1 LSILIYLDESGDL
14 GWSLTRP
21 YGRGG
26 SSRHLTIGALV
37 VPEHKNHLPSRIIRD
52 LYTEHGWSTTGEKKW
67 SDMPKKARAAFVTK
81 ALKLKQQ
88 HPDIRYHAIVV
99 SKCKVQTH
107 MQADPNLLYNYMIKL
122 LLINEMKQHPA
133 VTLVP
138 DPRSIKVQ
146 SGNSMHDYLQL
157 NLWYT
162 EKVPTKLT
170 TLQQDS
176 KKTLQLQFADM
187 LCGVVQGHYEQG
199 RSDSLNG
206 LRHCIHL
213 KELFF

>member
-1 LSILIYLDESGDL
+1 MSILIYLDESGDL
-14 GWSLTRP
+14 GWSFSLP
-21 YGRGG
+21 YTKGG

-37 VPEHKNHLPSRIIRD
+37 VPEDKKHLPGRIIRD
-52 LYTEHGWSTTGEKKW
+52 LYTERGWNTAGEKKW
-67 SDMPKKARAAFVTK
+67 ADMSDKARADFVSK
-81 ALKLKQQ
+81 ALKLKHH
-88 HPDIRYHAIVV
+88 HPEISYHAIVV
-99 SKCKVQTH
+99 NKRKVLAH
-107 MQADPNLLYNYMIKL
+107 MQTDPNLLYNYMIKL
-122 LLINEMKQHPA
+122 LLVNEMAKHPA

-162 EKVPTKLT
+162 ENVSTSLT

-176 KKTLQLQFADM
+176 KKTLSLQFADM
-187 LCGVVQGHYEQG
+187 LSGAVQAHYEHG
-199 RSDSLNG
+199 RSDPLNG
-206 LRHCIHL
+206 LRDQLHL